1 MTKRVIITDS
11 DIFNIIQLAK
21 RYSSNNIITKAMLM
35 KAFYQYYNTG
45 RKPKVE
51 TFLRKIRYYASSKI
65 YIEYVKGGVYKVIV

>member
-1 MTKRVIITDS
+1 MTERVKITDS
-11 DIFNIIQLAK
+11 DIYNIIQLAK

-35 KAFYQYYNTG
+35 KAFYQYYRG

-51 TFLRKIRYYASSKI
+51 TFLRKIRYYASNKI